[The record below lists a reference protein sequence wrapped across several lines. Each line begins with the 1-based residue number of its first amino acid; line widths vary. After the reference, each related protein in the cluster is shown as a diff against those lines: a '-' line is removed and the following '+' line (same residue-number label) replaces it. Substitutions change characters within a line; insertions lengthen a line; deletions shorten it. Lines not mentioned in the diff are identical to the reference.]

1 MGLDVGQPR
10 TRVAPRVNVTPLVD
24 VVLVLLII
32 FMVVTPLLTKK
43 LWLNIPKSEE
53 TTEEEPPD
61 AAKPVVITFHRDGSV
76 KINGQPVGLD
86 ELGARLERIMAAR
99 GDNLVFF
106 DAEDDADYGDA
117 IQVLDR
123 TRGAGAQ
130 IAVLTE
136 SVL

>member
-1 MGLDVGQPR
+1 MGMTAGTNR
-10 TRVAPRVNVTPLVD
+10 GKVAPRMNVTPLVD

-43 LWLNIPKSEE
+43 FWLNIPKSEE
-53 TTEEEPPD
+53 TKEEEPPPD
-61 AAKPVVITFHRDGSV
+61 AKPVVVTYHKDGAIR
-76 KINGQPVGLD
+76 INSQEVTLE
-86 ELGARLERIMAAR
+86 ELAGKLERIMAAR
-99 GDNLVFF
+99 GDNIIFF
-106 DAEDDADYGDA
+106 DAENDSDYGEA

-123 TRGAGAQ
+123 ARGAGAQ